1 MSLHWLHENLRIGR
15 ARLPEVRAFVP
26 NYELTTPASLAD
38 ALALLKSEPGVW
50 KPFAGGTDL
59 MVLLE
64 AGKLDHRNYVNIWG
78 LHELRGIEVNDTHVT
93 IGALTTYTEVQAN
106 PILRREFPMLC
117 QAASET
123 GGLAIQN
130 RGTLG
135 GNIVN
140 ASPAADSP
148 PALLAYD
155 AEIELVSTRGSRWLS
170 YQGFH
175 TGYKQMHIEPDEL
188 LARIRMPRNTADMT
202 HYYRKVGTR
211 KAQAISKVCFAA
223 VGRIDDAQ
231 IAETRMAVGSVAP
244 IVVRCVQTEN
254 LLRGRKIDDET
265 LRTACDSLAREISPI
280 DDIRSTAKYRLQV
293 VKNLLVDFL
302 TGLQN

>member
-1 MSLHWLHENLRIGR
+1 M
-15 ARLPEVRAFVP
+15 RAFIP
-26 NYELTTPASLAD
+26 DYQLTTPTSLTD
-38 ALALLKSEPGVW
+38 VLTLLNQQPGVW

-64 AGKLDHRNYVNIWG
+64 AGKLAHRNYINIWG
-78 LHELRGIEVNDTHVT
+78 LSELRGIEATGTHIT
-93 IGALTTYTEVQAN
+93 LGALTTYTEVQAN
-106 PILRREFPMLC
+106 PILRHEFPMLC

-135 GNIVN
+135 GNIIN

-155 AEIELVSTRGSRWLS
+155 AEIELVKIGGSRWLP
-170 YQGFH
+170 YHGFH
-175 TGYKQMHIEPDEL
+175 TGYKQMHIAPDEL
-188 LARIRMPRNTADMT
+188 LARIRLPRNSANVT

-223 VGRIDDAQ
+223 TATTDQDLIKDTRIV
-231 IAETRMAVGSVAP
+231 VGSVAP
-244 IVVRCVQTEN
+244 VVVRCVETEDT
-254 LLRGRKIDDET
+254 LRGRKPDDET
-265 LRTACDSLAREISPI
+265 IRTACARLLREISPI

-293 VKNLLVDFL
+293 AQNLLVDFL
-302 TGLQN
+302 TTLKS

>member
-1 MSLHWLHENLRIGR
+1 MDG
-15 ARLPEVRAFVP
+15 FVP
-26 NYELTTPASLAD
+26 RSLDEALELRREHPEAV
-38 ALALLKSEPGVW
+38 PV
-50 KPFAGGTDL
+50 AGGTDL

-64 AGKLDHRNYVNIWG
+64 AGKLDHRNYVNIWE
-78 LHELRGIEVNDTHVT
+78 LRELRGIEVNDTHVT
-93 IGALTTYTEVQAN
+93 LGALTTYTEVQAN
-106 PILRREFPMLC
+106 PILRNEFPMLC

-155 AEIELVSTRGSRWLS
+155 AEIELVSTRGSRWLP

-175 TGYKQMHIEPDEL
+175 TGYKQMHIAPDEL
-188 LARIRMPRNTADMT
+188 LVRIRMPRNTANMT

-223 VGRIDDAQ
+223 VGKIDNAQ

-244 IVVRCVQTEN
+244 VVVRCVQTEN

-265 LRTACDSLAREISPI
+265 LRLAIDSLAREISPI

-293 VKNLLVDFL
+293 AKNLLVDFL
-302 TGLQN
+302 TGLQG

>member
-1 MSLHWLHENLRIGR
+1 MRGY
-15 ARLPEVRAFVP
+15 VP
-26 NYELTTPASLAD
+26 GYQLLTPTSLAE
-38 ALALLKSEPGVW
+38 ALTVLANEPGVW

-64 AGKLDHRNYVNIWG
+64 AGRLQHRNYINIWPLDE
-78 LHELRGIEVNDTHVT
+78 LHQIQVT
-93 IGALTTYTEVQAN
+93 ENHITLGALTTYTEIQSN
-106 PILRREFPMLC
+106 PILSSEFPMLC

-155 AEIELVSTRGSRWLS
+155 AEIELTSTKSSRWIP
-170 YQGFH
+170 YHGFH
-175 TGYKQMHIEPDEL
+175 TGYKEMQMEPNEL
-188 LARIRMPRNTADMT
+188 LTRIRLPRQTANCL

-211 KAQAISKVCFAA
+211 KAQAISKVCLAA
-223 VGRIDDAQ
+223 LGRQEGTRISDIR
-231 IAETRMAVGSVAP
+231 IAFGSVAP
-244 IVVRCVQTEN
+244 IVIRCVSTESQ
-254 LLRGRKIDDET
+254 LRGKPFDEST
-265 LRTACDSLAREISPI
+265 MKLARESLIKEIAPI
-280 DDIRSTAKYRLQV
+280 DDIRSTAAYRLRV
-293 VKNLLVDFL
+293 AANLLLDFL
-302 TGLQN
+302 NDLQSF

>member
-1 MSLHWLHENLRIGR
+1 
-15 ARLPEVRAFVP
+15 VRAFVP
-26 NYELTTPASLAD
+26 SYELTTPSSLAD
-38 ALALLKSEPGVW
+38 ALALLHREPGVW

-64 AGKLDHRNYVNIWG
+64 AGRLPHRHYVNIWG
-78 LHELRGIEVNDTHVT
+78 LPELRGIEATDTHVT
-93 IGALTTYTEVQAN
+93 LGALTTYTDVQSH
-106 PILRREFPMLC
+106 PILQSEFPMLC

-155 AEIELVSTRGSRWLS
+155 AEIELISTAGSRWLP
-170 YQGFH
+170 YRGFH
-175 TGYKQMHIEPDEL
+175 TGYKQMLIAPHEL
-188 LARIRMPRNTADMT
+188 LARIRMPRNTRNAT

-211 KAQAISKVCFAA
+211 KAQAISKVCLAA
-223 VGRIDDAQ
+223 LAKLDHDQ
-231 IAETRMAVGSVAP
+231 IGDVKIALGSVAP
-244 IVVRCVQTEN
+244 VVVRCVQTEDA
-254 LLRGRKIDDET
+254 LRGQKPDSATIKS
-265 LRTACDSLAREISPI
+265 ACAMLAKEISPI
-280 DDIRSTAKYRLQV
+280 DDIRSTADYRLQV
-293 VKNLLVDFL
+293 AKNLLTDFL
-302 TGLQN
+302 LTLRS

>member
-1 MSLHWLHENLRIGR
+1 M
-15 ARLPEVRAFVP
+15 RAFIP
-26 NYELTTPASLAD
+26 NYQLATPSSLAD
-38 ALALLKSEPGVW
+38 ALALLDRERGVW

-64 AGKLDHRNYVNIWG
+64 AGKLPHRNYVNIWG
-78 LHELRGIEVNDTHVT
+78 IKELRGIEATDSHITL
-93 IGALTTYTEVQAN
+93 GALTTYTDVQSH
-106 PILRREFPMLC
+106 PILQTEFPMLC

-155 AEIELVSTRGSRWLS
+155 AEIELISTVGSRWLP
-170 YQGFH
+170 YRGFH
-175 TGYKQMHIEPDEL
+175 TGYKQMVLAPNEL
-188 LARIRMPRNTADMT
+188 LARIRLPRNTRNTT

-211 KAQAISKVCFAA
+211 KAQAISKVCLAA
-223 VGRIDDAQ
+223 LAKLDHDQIGDVRIAF
-231 IAETRMAVGSVAP
+231 GSVAP
-244 IVVRCVQTEN
+244 IVVRCIQTEGV
-254 LLRGRKIDDET
+254 LRGQKPNTDTIKLGCAILEK
-265 LRTACDSLAREISPI
+265 EISPI
-280 DDIRSTAKYRLQV
+280 DDIRSTADYRLQV
-293 VKNLLVDFL
+293 AKNLLTDFL
-302 TGLQN
+302 LTLRF